1 MNWQQYDLVFRLLTP
16 MHIGWR
22 KTSNLQQTRGYV
34 TGKIFWAALTARLTR
49 EAEQGANGKAYIAT
63 GNLVQDNF
71 RATGNLVQDNFRATG
86 NLVQDNF
93 RFTYLYPATQNG
105 NGYKTHYPWED
116 DFDYLFLDS
125 YTSAALNYDNQSTED
140 GLLHETEFIAP
151 HTRRN
156 QPVYLCG
163 SIYVKETAVT
173 TDNTL
178 KNWQTALDKLQF
190 GGERG
195 YGWGRIKV
203 IRCHKKAKI
212 KSDKVQVEI
221 VSKGHITAH
230 LETENSSNISGA
242 IEPLI
247 GWERNNNENAKS
259 NWKLSKKAE
268 ICYAPGAISYEKS
281 TFTIG
286 NNGLWQQVQLS

>member
-71 RATGNLVQDNFRATG
+71 R
-86 NLVQDNF
+86 
-93 RFTYLYPATQNG
+93 FTYLYPATQNG

-125 YTSAALNYDNQSTED
+125 YTSAALNYDNQAAED

-163 SIYVKETAVT
+163 SIYVKETAVAPN
-173 TDNTL
+173 NTL
-178 KNWQTALDKLQF
+178 KNWQDALDKLQF

-212 KSDKVQVEI
+212 KSDKVQVELA
-221 VSKGHITAH
+221 SNGRITAH

-247 GWERNNNENAKS
+247 GWERNNNENEKS

-268 ICYAPGAISYEKS
+268 ICYAPGAILFEES

-286 NNGLWQQVQLS
+286 NNGLWQQGQPS